1 MNIYKLYKN
10 IGIFRDIMHK
20 YILEIYNQ
28 IYWVFEWFTFR
39 TKPALVQYEE
49 KKKYDEESQTNEE
62 TKMYD
67 KDLQSD
73 EEKKKYDE
81 ESQTDETFLLS

>member
-10 IGIFRDIMHK
+10 IGIFQDIMHK

-39 TKPALVQYEE
+39 TKPALGQYEE

-73 EEKKKYDE
+73 EETKKYDE

>member
-10 IGIFRDIMHK
+10 IGILQDIMHK

-39 TKPALVQYEE
+39 TKPALGQYEE